1 MGRRGRGCSQQIN
14 ITPTAKP
21 GTQCIENIQYTS
33 KQANIMYSIHPDP
46 GCCCCHGRGGNPGY
60 VITTNPVTSVSRSQ
74 HHQEQHTSSH
84 LHHRPLLLK
93 YFSKLKISPQIW
105 WRVFNQE
112 CYRYLTAVPPPWTW
126 YQII

>member
-1 MGRRGRGCSQQIN
+1 MDRRGRGCSQQIN
-14 ITPTAKP
+14 TTPTAKP
-21 GTQCIENIQYTS
+21 GTGTQMYNIQAS
-33 KQANIMYSIHPDP
+33 KHLVFYPPRPWLLLLSRA
-46 GCCCCHGRGGNPGY
+46 GREPRLCDHDESSHKRVQLSASSGAAH
-60 VITTNPVTSVSRSQ
+60 IFT
-74 HHQEQHTSSH
+74 SH

-126 YQII
+126 YLII

>member
-1 MGRRGRGCSQQIN
+1 MDRRGRGCSRQIN
-14 ITPTAKP
+14 TTPTAKP
-21 GTQCIENIQYTS
+21 GTGTQMYNIQAS
-33 KQANIMYSIHPDP
+33 KHLVCSIHPDP
-46 GCCCCHGRGGNPGY
+46 GCCCCQGRGGNPGY
-60 VITTNPVTSVSRSQ
+60 VITTNPATSVSRSQ
-74 HHQEQHTSSH
+74 HHQEQQTSLH